1 MFPEILPQSDSHEGA
16 ELSAIRLVQLFEQNG
31 YATGF
36 MQELNKGLKMMDED
50 SFNQI
55 YEYIFSI
62 IRLKFQRE
70 LTIFD
75 IRTTSLLDIL
85 SSIFNE
91 SDELKELFVNLKH

>member
-1 MFPEILPQSDSHEGA
+1 
-16 ELSAIRLVQLFEQNG
+16 
-31 YATGF
+31 